1 MEKKQINKMLPIGIA
16 ALIAVVA
23 VVVVCIL
30 FFGKKE
36 AYRIIKV
43 YEVNGEATVTRES
56 VGEMEAYQNM
66 VLESG
71 DKVSLKS
78 GEMTLKLDEDKFVY
92 VEADTQFQLI
102 ATGSAASSKTSIELD
117 HGAITNEIQNALGQ
131 DSSYEVNTP
140 NSNMSVR
147 GTVFRVYTYF
157 ENGVRYSKVSVF
169 EGKVES
175 RLRYPDGSLSDKPVL
190 ITNGN
195 EVLIYDDESSTDYVG
210 APKEIAYQELPKGVK
225 ELLSKIFGEDFGEDE
240 DTDDGVDADDSGDD
254 ENSEKSTDDQPD
266 EAEVP
271 QDNTED
277 DPPVDT
283 SNDDGAQSTEQQSE
297 QPSDKTQNAAP
308 VNPTPT
314 VSTGPYTVTFMYNGS
329 VFGTQTVKKGEL
341 ASEPRLMPSPSGSWD
356 FDFNTKIN
364 SDTTIEWR

>member
-1 MEKKQINKMLPIGIA
+1 MEKKQVNKILPIGIA
-16 ALIAVVA
+16 ALIVVVA
-23 VVVVCIL
+23 LVIVFII

-43 YEVNGEATVTRES
+43 YEVSGEATVTRDS
-56 VGEMEAYQNM
+56 IGEMEAYQNM

-92 VEADTQFQLI
+92 VEADTEFRLI

-147 GTVFRVYTYF
+147 GTIFRVYTYF

-175 RLRYPDGSLSDKPVL
+175 RLRYPDGSLSDEPVL

-210 APKEIAYQELPKGVK
+210 AVHEIAYQDIPNGVK
-225 ELLSKIFGEDFGEDE
+225 DLLSQILGEDFGDNESADA
-240 DTDDGVDADDSGDD
+240 ADDI
-254 ENSEKSTDDQPD
+254 ENSDGNTDDQADGADATQDVADEEPTGDVSNDGGAQTPD
-266 EAEVP
+266 EA
-271 QDNTED
+271 Q
-277 DPPVDT
+277 
-283 SNDDGAQSTEQQSE
+283 GATPESPAST
-297 QPSDKTQNAAP
+297 A
-308 VNPTPT
+308 
-314 VSTGPYTVTFMYNGS
+314 STGPYTVTFLYNGN
-329 VFGTQTVKKGEL
+329 VFGTQTVENGGL
-341 ASEPRLMPSPSGSWD
+341 ASKPRLMPASFGSWD
-356 FDFNTKIN
+356 FDFSTPIG

>member
-16 ALIAVVA
+16 ALIVVVA

-43 YEVNGEATVTRES
+43 YEVNGEATVTRDS
-56 VGEMEAYQNM
+56 IGEMEAYQNM

-147 GTVFRVYTYF
+147 GTIFRVYTYF

-175 RLRYPDGSLSDKPVL
+175 RLRYADGSLSDDPVV

-210 APKEIAYQELPKGVK
+210 APKDIAYQELPKGVK
-225 ELLSKIFGEDFGEDE
+225 DLLSKILGKDFGEDE
-240 DTDDGVDADDSGDD
+240 DTDDGADADDAGDE
-254 ENSEKSTDDQPD
+254 ENAETTADDQPD
-266 EAEVP
+266 EAASP
-271 QDNTED
+271 QDDTD
-277 DPPVDT
+277 DNPTGDT
-283 SNDDGAQSTEQQSE
+283 SNDGGAQSTEQQSE
-297 QPSDKTQNAAP
+297 QPSDKAQSAAP
-308 VNPTPT
+308 ANPTPT

-364 SDTTIEWR
+364 SDTIIEWR